1 MNTTDGIDSAA
12 AGTGDMTDTKNTGIS
27 RPLIA
32 LMKGVVLREN
42 DEPLWQ
48 ALEDGRIAIRDYVQ
62 VLGLELVLDESEGV
76 AWLRTREA
84 AEGEEPLPRLISR
97 RQLSYPVS
105 LIIALLRKKL
115 AESDASGDDTR
126 LILSVE
132 EIVDM
137 VKVFFP
143 AGGNEARLLDRIN
156 IHLNKIADLGFIRRL
171 KGQKDKIEVIRIL
184 KSFVDAQW
192 LHEFDDRLKE
202 YQEKLSEESG
212 ASRPGDD
219 D

>member
-1 MNTTDGIDSAA
+1 MEPL
-12 AGTGDMTDTKNTGIS
+12 DTPLVTIS

-32 LMKGVVLREN
+32 LMKGVVFREQ

-48 ALEDGRIAIRDYVQ
+48 QLEEGQMALRDYVK
-62 VLGLELVLDESEGV
+62 VLGLELVLDISEGY
-76 AWLRTREA
+76 AWLRTREP
-84 AEGEEPLPRLISR
+84 AEGEEPLPRMVGR

-115 AESDASGDDTR
+115 AEKDSSGQDTR

-132 EIVDM
+132 EITDM

-143 AGGNEARLLDRIN
+143 LGGNEARFMDRIN
-156 IHLNKIADLGFIRRL
+156 SHLNKIADLGFIRRL

-184 KSFVDAQW
+184 KAFVDVQW
-192 LHEFDDRLKE
+192 LHEFDDRLRE
-202 YQEKLSEESG
+202 YQEKMGADSESQSEG
-212 ASRPGDD
+212 QEDET
-219 D
+219 

>member
-1 MNTTDGIDSAA
+1 M
-12 AGTGDMTDTKNTGIS
+12 
-27 RPLIA
+27 R
-32 LMKGVVLREN
+32 
-42 DEPLWQ
+42 
-48 ALEDGRIAIRDYVQ
+48 
-62 VLGLELVLDESEGV
+62 VLGLELVLDESEGY

-84 AEGEEPLPRLISR
+84 AEGEAPLPRLVGR

-132 EIVDM
+132 DIADA

-143 AGGNEARLLDRIN
+143 PGGNEARLLDKIN
-156 IHLNKIADLGFIRRL
+156 AHLNKIAELGFIRRL
-171 KGQKDKIEVIRIL
+171 KGQPDKIEVIRIL
-184 KSFVDAQW
+184 KAFVDAQW

-202 YQEKLSEESG
+202 YGEKALADSKDGEES
-212 ASRPGDD
+212 D
-219 D
+219 